1 MLLAGTH
8 AEAAGVFY
16 TMISGDRQDLKGK
29 LARVQDNAEELL
41 ALIKEHVT
49 EEQAMRYGFIAN
61 IVKALEMKGYGG
73 RIRLRKLW
81 RIAQGK
87 YKRLDLGSLPYYE
100 ILERRAWWL
109 TRQGPDQKPLS
120 GRETSLFLL
129 PWSIPIFPVKCK
141 RYELTGALL
150 PAERVYR
157 NLWSGRRT
165 RFRFFD
171 C

>member
-73 RIRLRKLW
+73 RIRFKETALPR
-81 RIAQGK
+81 GNT
-87 YKRLDLGSLPYYE
+87 KRLDLGSLPYYE
-100 ILERRAWWL
+100 ILERRGLVAYAA
-109 TRQGPDQKPLS
+109 R
-120 GRETSLFLL
+120 
-129 PWSIPIFPVKCK
+129 
-141 RYELTGALL
+141 A
-150 PAERVYR
+150 
-157 NLWSGRRT
+157 
-165 RFRFFD
+165 
-171 C
+171 